1 MVRRIDME
9 DTELVELAF
18 DILEDAD
25 VIEEFETTVWLKVDR
40 ELWEKFIN
48 NGGLL

>member
-1 MVRRIDME
+1 MSDF
-9 DTELVELAF
+9 ELVGLAF

-25 VIEEFETTVWLKVDR
+25 VIQEFSDSVFLKVDR

-48 NGGLL
+48 NGGLQK

>member
-1 MVRRIDME
+1 MDDFE
-9 DTELVELAF
+9 KVELAF

-25 VIEEFETTVWLKVDR
+25 VVEEFETTVWLKVDR

-48 NGGLL
+48 EGGMK